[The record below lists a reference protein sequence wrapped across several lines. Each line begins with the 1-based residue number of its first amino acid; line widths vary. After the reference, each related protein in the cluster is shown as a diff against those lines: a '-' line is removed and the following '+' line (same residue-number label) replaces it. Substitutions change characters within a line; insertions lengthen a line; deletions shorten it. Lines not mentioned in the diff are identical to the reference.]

1 MKRTEDGLLSDTMS
15 SYSDRRLM
23 RKLKSCR
30 RSFRAVLREVRPGK
44 RRFAHYQYLQRVYSL
59 YSQLQR
65 EGLGK
70 ETSTRI
76 GRLCDLPNDRKT
88 HLVRTIINA
97 TSTGIDAKT
106 ASRWSQ
112 ALRYCW
118 RQRDEWSDL
127 QGFIRTHGGI
137 AGCASACAN
146 RKRQARTGKRARR
159 DRSEKHH
166 IAQPNAD
173 KSLMAMERLRRSA
186 ESFAR

>member
-1 MKRTEDGLLSDTMS
+1 
-15 SYSDRRLM
+15 
-23 RKLKSCR
+23 
-30 RSFRAVLREVRPGK
+30 
-44 RRFAHYQYLQRVYSL
+44 
-59 YSQLQR
+59 
-65 EGLGK
+65 
-70 ETSTRI
+70 
-76 GRLCDLPNDRKT
+76 
-88 HLVRTIINA
+88 VRTIINA

-137 AGCASACAN
+137 AGCASAFAN

-186 ESFAR
+186 ESFARPELSPPPEILASTPGTIVTRLASGGLWKS